1 VQTLILDRQLS
12 MGQARPLIGHA
23 DAVKLAQLIV
33 AKGLSA
39 RQVET
44 LVKSPAN
51 DRKSAKK
58 QEKSADIKALEKRAA
73 TELGLS
79 MAIDWDEAIERGK
92 VTIDC
97 RSLDQMTAFL
107 KKLGLD

>member
-1 VQTLILDRQLS
+1 MQT
-12 MGQARPLIGHA
+12 
-23 DAVKLAQLIV
+23 
-33 AKGLSA
+33 
-39 RQVET
+39 
-44 LVKSPAN
+44 PAN
-51 DRKSAKK
+51 DGKSAKK
-58 QEKSADIKALEKRAA
+58 REKPADIKALEKRAA

-79 MAIDWDEAIERGK
+79 MAIDWDEAKERGK